1 MEKKNSESILFDCFL
16 NWTETMITV
25 NTKSNPEKKVN

>member
-25 NTKSNPEKKVN
+25 NTKSDSAKKTN